1 MRPLLALSF
10 LSLAACSG
18 GELVGVHIALQ
29 KDGTAV
35 VTTRA
40 LVDGPAPSPAE
51 GATKGAAFGS
61 RGALVYSQGTV
72 KDLGQLQF
80 GDESLKLLPRLDGEP
95 KSLRVILQRGPTAGW
110 VKALTPAAPTRQ
122 NLAAVYDPS
131 GKTREIADV
140 LRLDVAGLT
149 DVVSSN
155 VLPAARGVAA
165 DHESNQAFLVVPAN
179 TATTAGPDLVW
190 DITWK

>member
-1 MRPLLALSF
+1 MRTLALFSC
-10 LSLAACSG
+10 LALAACSG
-18 GELVGVHIALQ
+18 SELVGVHVQLQ
-29 KDGTAV
+29 ADGTAV

-40 LVDGPAPSPAE
+40 LVEGPAPSPAE
-51 GATKGAAFGS
+51 AAAKGVAWAA

-80 GDESLKLLPRLDGEP
+80 GDESLKFLPRLDGEP
-95 KSLRVILQRGPTAGW
+95 KSLRVILQRGPTASW
-110 VKALTPAAPTRQ
+110 VKALTPALATRQ
-122 NLAAVYDPS
+122 GLAGVYDPS
-131 GKTREIADV
+131 GKAKDFADI
-140 LRLDVAGLT
+140 LRLEVAGPT

-165 DHESNQAFLVVPAN
+165 DREGSRAFLLVPAN
-179 TATTAGPDLVW
+179 TAMAAGPELIW